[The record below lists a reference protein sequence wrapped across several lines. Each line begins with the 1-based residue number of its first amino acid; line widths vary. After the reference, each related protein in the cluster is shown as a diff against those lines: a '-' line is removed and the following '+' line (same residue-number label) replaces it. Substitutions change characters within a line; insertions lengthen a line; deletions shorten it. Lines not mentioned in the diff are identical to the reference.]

1 MEYKEFTG
9 KTAEE
14 AIEAGLN
21 ELGLSREEADIR
33 ILEEGKK
40 KLFGYVKARVE
51 IAPKAAERA
60 SDEEKASGQTESK
73 TPDKN
78 AAETNLEVS
87 NIHRDSLGRTDGE
100 RAVEFLEGLLE
111 LLKITACTELKRE
124 GEKIEIE
131 VTAANTKAI
140 IGRHGEMLDAI
151 QTVAGAVANTG
162 REEYKR
168 VVVDCENYRENRE
181 ATLQNL
187 AYKLAGK
194 AVRYAE
200 KIKLEPM
207 NPYERRIIHAALSG
221 RQDVTTESEGK
232 EPYRYIVIVPSNLR
246 DPDAPAYSAREE
258 RSRGGF
264 GNRGYHRG
272 YNIITGITTDTESRI
287 IIGKAETETGIE
299 SPITAAAGDPIIR
312 TESTES
318 RTITTTG
325 TRGRIISVAMRAERI
340 FRARR
345 SLTISLVPPTK
356 SLRPTFS
363 VPTSATARTKITA
376 KNESRTRTKKVAL
389 NSRPKVGRS
398 NCAENLQ
405 KTLDFF
411 GKCDIIYLN

>member
-272 YNIITGITTDTESRI
+272 YNGYNIGYNNEYRKPYNNREGRDGDGYRKPYNRGGRRPYNQDGEYRKPYYNNDGYKRPYNQRRDEGGTDFSGE
-287 IIGKAETETGIE
+287 KK
-299 SPITAAAGDPIIR
+299 PYDKPR
-312 TESTES
+312 TSY
-318 RTITTTG
+318 
-325 TRGRIISVAMRAERI
+325 
-340 FRARR
+340 
-345 SLTISLVPPTK
+345 
-356 SLRPTFS
+356 
-363 VPTSATARTKITA
+363 
-376 KNESRTRTKKVAL
+376 KKP
-389 NSRPKVGRS
+389 SS
-398 NCAENLQ
+398 
-405 KTLDFF
+405 DFF
-411 GKCDIIYLN
+411 GTYLGNSKDKDNGEE